1 MTHKHITANYQFDHD
16 RKIWT
21 RPDYAGIA
29 YSEGSAAEQ
38 HLKSIIDNADDVS
51 VMSSELASQCS
62 DWATLYHLSRKRSN
76 ILRPL
81 EKQLQHQSILEIG
94 SGCGA
99 ITRYLGEAQADVL
112 ALEGSP
118 SRATI
123 GAARCRDLDNVTVVS
138 DNFQTFETEER
149 FDVITLIGVLEYA
162 RSFVAGDNP
171 TQLMLRK
178 AKQFLKPN
186 GILVI
191 AIENKLGL
199 KYFAG
204 YPEDHTGK
212 PMFGIED
219 HYQQDGVVTFGK
231 KELSEQLQTAGF
243 PALEWWYPFPDYKT
257 PSLLVSDTGINAPD
271 DFDLATLIRGTCFS
285 DGQTPENV
293 SFIQERGWKGI
304 INNGLAAD
312 LSNSFLLVA
321 SAKQGA
327 TENTIYALH
336 YASNRRP
343 EFAKQVMFAKGTD
356 SKTFSQQSLLYPE
369 HGKTTDNE
377 TITHQLDD
385 APYTLGISWQD
396 ELTNILSTPNWQVEN
411 ISQWWNT
418 WLNCLNNYA
427 TQQQLDFDT
436 ENCVDGRLLDAMPRN
451 LIYRSHEDFTFIDL
465 EWSSSEPVD
474 TNFFLFRAL
483 FSSFQS
489 IGIVAPPDKSAP
501 ATIEA
506 LIKQIFEF
514 NQIKIEENDLQTWI
528 EKEQAI
534 QIDAAGNSG
543 LDFQTFKQLTLRV
556 ADTLTPDTA
565 KTERLRRLK
574 QCEEDKQNIYQSTS
588 WKITK
593 PLRSLVSLIR
603 SNNSDAN

>member
-1 MTHKHITANYQFDHD
+1 MTRINLPSSYQFDHN
-16 RKIWT
+16 RNIWI
-21 RPDYAGIA
+21 RPDYKGIA

-38 HLKSIIDNADDVS
+38 HLKAIIDNADDVS
-51 VMSSELASQCS
+51 VMSSALASQCT

-81 EKQLQHQSILEIG
+81 EKKLKHQSILEIG

-99 ITRYLGEAQADVL
+99 ITRYLGETQANVL

-123 GAARCRDLDNVTVVS
+123 GAARCRDLENVTVVS
-138 DNFQTFETEER
+138 DNFQTFATEEK

-162 RSFVAGDNP
+162 RSFVSGDNP
-171 TQLMLRK
+171 TQLMLSK
-178 AKQFLKPN
+178 AKQLLKP
-186 GILVI
+186 GGMLII

-219 HYQQDGVVTFGK
+219 HYQKDGVVTFGK
-231 KELSEQLQTAGF
+231 KELATQLHMAGF

-257 PSLLVSDTGINAPD
+257 PGLLVSDKGIQAPD

-304 INNGLAAD
+304 IENGLAAD

-321 SAKQGA
+321 SADKA
-327 TENTIYALH
+327 KDENDIYALH

-343 EFAKQVMFAKGTD
+343 EFAKQVMFAKGEGNR
-356 SKTFSQQSLLYPE
+356 TFSQQSLLYPE
-369 HGKTTDNE
+369 HRNTADKTTL
-377 TITHQLDD
+377 IHQLDD
-385 APYTLGISWQD
+385 IPYTLGISWQD
-396 ELTNILSTPNWQVEN
+396 ELTHILSTPDWQVED
-411 ISQWWNT
+411 IKRWWDT
-418 WLNCLNNYA
+418 WLSCLSTYA
-427 TQQQLDFDT
+427 SQQQLDVNA
-436 ENCVDGRLLDAMPRN
+436 EAMIDGRLLDAMPRN
-451 LIYRSHEDFTFIDL
+451 LIYRSHDDFTFIDL
-465 EWSSSEPVD
+465 EWLSPEPID
-474 TNFFLFRAL
+474 MNFFLFRAL

-489 IGIVAPPDKSAP
+489 IGMVAPPAKNTPISIADLSR
-501 ATIEA
+501 
-506 LIKQIFEF
+506 QIFAL
-514 NQIKIEENDLQTWI
+514 NHLWIEENDLQQWI
-528 EKEQAI
+528 EKEQVI
-534 QIDAAGNSG
+534 QIEAAGTSG
-543 LDFQTFKQLTLRV
+543 LDFETFKQLTLRV

-603 SNNSDAN
+603 K